1 MKIGLVG
8 RAAAIMSAAAL
19 VLSACGGGAGGG
31 GGNGGGEPAEDFTQD
46 LTFATG
52 GTAGVYYPLGNEY
65 SRIFQNEVEGLT
77 VNAVETD
84 GSVDNLGRIAKGE
97 AQLAFT
103 QNNTAHDAVSGSG
116 EFEELGQPLENI
128 GWIGQLYP
136 EAAQVITLED
146 SGFES
151 IEDLKGKKIAVGAP
165 GSGTAAVAKLILD
178 AYGFEDG
185 DYEPFEESFADARSK
200 LQDGNIDASIEIL
213 GVPAASLSEL
223 AANADVKL
231 LPLDKD
237 KADQIAG
244 ESQYESYVIPG
255 GSYDFAPEDVQTV
268 TVFATIVAST
278 NQVSEEDAYGITKAI
293 YEKAGDISLAQ
304 GKLIKTEDALLG
316 RGDVE
321 LHPGAKKYFDE
332 QGISTE

>member
-19 VLSACGGGAGGG
+19 VLSACGGGNGGG
-31 GGNGGGEPAEDFTQD
+31 GGAPAEDFTQD

-65 SRIFQNEVEGLT
+65 SRIFQDAVEGLT

-84 GSVDNLGRIAKGE
+84 GSTDNLGRIAKGE

-103 QNNTAHDAVSGSG
+103 QNNTANDAVTGTG
-116 EFEELGQPLENI
+116 EFEELGQPLENV

-136 EAAQVITLED
+136 EAAQIITLAD

-151 IEDLKGKKIAVGAP
+151 VEDLKGKKIAVGAP
-165 GSGTAAVAKLILD
+165 GSGTAAVAKLILE
-178 AYGFEDG
+178 AYGFEEG

-200 LQDGNIDASIEIL
+200 LQDGNIDASIEVL

-231 LPLDKD
+231 LPLDED
-237 KADQIAG
+237 KAEQIAG
-244 ESQYESYVIPG
+244 ESDYESYVIPG
-255 GSYDFAPEDVQTV
+255 GSYDFAPDDVQTV
-268 TVFATIVAST
+268 TVFASIVAST
-278 NQVSEEDAYGITKAI
+278 NQVSEEDAYGITKAM
-293 YEKAGDISLAQ
+293 YEQAGDISLAQ
-304 GKLIKTEDALLG
+304 SDLINVDDALLG
-316 RGDVE
+316 QGDVP

-332 QGISTE
+332 VGVSAE

>member
-19 VLSACGGGAGGG
+19 VLSACGGGNGGG
-31 GGNGGGEPAEDFTQD
+31 GGAPAEDFTQD

-65 SRIFQNEVEGLT
+65 SRIFQDAVEGLT

-84 GSVDNLGRIAKGE
+84 GSTDNLGRIAKGE

-103 QNNTAHDAVSGSG
+103 QNNTANDAVTGTG
-116 EFEELGQPLENI
+116 EFEELGQPLENV

-136 EAAQVITLED
+136 EAAQIITLED

-151 IEDLKGKKIAVGAP
+151 VEALKGKKIAVGAP
-165 GSGTAAVAKLILD
+165 GSGTAAVAKLILE
-178 AYGFEDG
+178 AYGFEEG

-200 LQDGNIDASIEIL
+200 LQDGNIDASIEVL

-231 LPLDKD
+231 LPLDED
-237 KADQIAG
+237 KAEQIAG
-244 ESQYESYVIPG
+244 ESDYESYVIPG
-255 GSYDFAPEDVQTV
+255 GSYDFAPDDVQTV
-268 TVFATIVAST
+268 TVFASIVAST
-278 NQVSEEDAYGITKAI
+278 NQVSEEDAYGITKAM
-293 YEKAGDISLAQ
+293 YEQAGDISLAQ
-304 GKLIKTEDALLG
+304 SDLINVDDALLG
-316 RGDVE
+316 QGDVP

-332 QGISTE
+332 VGVSAE

>member
-19 VLSACGGGAGGG
+19 VLSACGGGNGGG
-31 GGNGGGEPAEDFTQD
+31 GGAPAEDFTQD

-65 SRIFQNEVEGLT
+65 SRIFQDAVEGLT

-84 GSVDNLGRIAKGE
+84 GSTDNLGRIAKGE

-103 QNNTAHDAVSGSG
+103 QNNTANDAVTGTG
-116 EFEELGQPLENI
+116 EFEELGQPLENV

-136 EAAQVITLED
+136 EAAQIITLED

-151 IEDLKGKKIAVGAP
+151 VEDLKGKKIAVGAP
-165 GSGTAAVAKLILD
+165 GSGTAAVAKLILE
-178 AYGFEDG
+178 AYGFEEG

-200 LQDGNIDASIEIL
+200 LQDGNIDASIEVL

-231 LPLDKD
+231 LPLDED
-237 KADQIAG
+237 KAEQIAG
-244 ESQYESYVIPG
+244 ESDYESYVIPG
-255 GSYDFAPEDVQTV
+255 GSYDFAPDDVQTV
-268 TVFATIVAST
+268 TVFASIVAST
-278 NQVSEEDAYGITKAI
+278 NQVSEEDAYGITKAM
-293 YEKAGDISLAQ
+293 YEQAGDISLAQ
-304 GKLIKTEDALLG
+304 SDLINVDDALLG
-316 RGDVE
+316 QGDVP

-332 QGISTE
+332 VGVSAE

>member
-19 VLSACGGGAGGG
+19 VLSACGGGNGGG
-31 GGNGGGEPAEDFTQD
+31 GGAPAEDFTQD

-65 SRIFQNEVEGLT
+65 SRIFQDAVEGLT

-84 GSVDNLGRIAKGE
+84 GSTDNLGRIAKGE

-103 QNNTAHDAVSGSG
+103 QNNTANDAVTGTG
-116 EFEELGQPLENI
+116 EFEELGQPLENV

-136 EAAQVITLED
+136 EAAQIITLED

-151 IEDLKGKKIAVGAP
+151 VEDLKGKKIAVGAP
-165 GSGTAAVAKLILD
+165 GSGTAAVAKLILE
-178 AYGFEDG
+178 AYGFEEG

-200 LQDGNIDASIEIL
+200 LQDGNIDASIEVL

-231 LPLDKD
+231 LPLDED
-237 KADQIAG
+237 KAEQIAD
-244 ESQYESYVIPG
+244 ESDYESYVIPG
-255 GSYDFAPEDVQTV
+255 GSYDFAPDDVQTV
-268 TVFATIVAST
+268 TVFASIVAST
-278 NQVSEEDAYGITKAI
+278 NQVSEEDAYGITKAM
-293 YEKAGDISLAQ
+293 YEQAGDISLAQ
-304 GKLIKTEDALLG
+304 SDLINVDDALLG
-316 RGDVE
+316 QGDVP

-332 QGISTE
+332 VGVSAE